1 MRTPADL
8 IKDLEQLGETTV
20 KAKLLDGDYG
30 HPGTG
35 NITYEHVKDW
45 LSSKESERAEVRAEE
60 SLSNSRKALRISRS
74 AIGIAIIAMLL
85 GASPAIATIIAW
97 LQRK

>member
-45 LSSKESERAEVRAEE
+45 LSSKESERGAVQAEE
-60 SLSNSRKALRISRS
+60 SLSISRKALRISIW
-74 AIGIAIIAMLL
+74 AIGIAVISMLL
-85 GASPAIATIIAW
+85 SSAIPIIIAW